1 MGKHRGIHPELNRK
15 PDPPRGR
22 QMICFR
28 CGRAGGTLVKV
39 EQLGYAKLD
48 GVYQH
53 AECAV
58 TTRVGTRF
66 RGQQP

>member
-1 MGKHRGIHPELNRK
+1 
-15 PDPPRGR
+15 
-22 QMICFR
+22 MICFR